1 MIIHDDIYRIA
12 YLVMKGLRICD
23 IQAREDKRRGMVVE
37 FLLKGESEARE
48 QEIDRLYE
56 EETAHINVR
65 EYLREVFK
73 HRALMYAAKNKWKTK
88 GEQHYEKSG
97 NRKIQELT

>member
-1 MIIHDDIYRIA
+1 MIINDDIYRIA

-23 IQAREDKRRGMVVE
+23 IQARKDSRRGMVVE
-37 FLLKGESEARE
+37 FILKGETEE
-48 QEIDRLYE
+48 QEQKINRLYE

-73 HRALMYAAKNKWKTK
+73 HRALMYSAKENWKTN
-88 GEQHYEKSG
+88 GEQYHEKHRQ
-97 NRKIQELT
+97 RKI